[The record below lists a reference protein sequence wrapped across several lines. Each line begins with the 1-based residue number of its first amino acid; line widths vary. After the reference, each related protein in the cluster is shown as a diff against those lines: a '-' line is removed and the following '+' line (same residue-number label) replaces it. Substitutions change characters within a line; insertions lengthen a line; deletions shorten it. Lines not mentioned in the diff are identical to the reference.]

1 MLLRC
6 YYEIFR
12 TIARPKEV
20 GIISFQQATKKF
32 ERHFFNEA
40 KKAQNILKRKKG
52 EMTQSSS
59 FSVVSE

>member
-1 MLLRC
+1 MRC

-40 KKAQNILKRKKG
+40 KKGSKYSKK
-52 EMTQSSS
+52 E
-59 FSVVSE
+59 ER

>member
-1 MLLRC
+1 MRC

-20 GIISFQQATKKF
+20 GMISFRQPTKKF

-40 KKAQNILKRKKG
+40 KKAQNILKKEER
-52 EMTQSSS
+52 
-59 FSVVSE
+59 